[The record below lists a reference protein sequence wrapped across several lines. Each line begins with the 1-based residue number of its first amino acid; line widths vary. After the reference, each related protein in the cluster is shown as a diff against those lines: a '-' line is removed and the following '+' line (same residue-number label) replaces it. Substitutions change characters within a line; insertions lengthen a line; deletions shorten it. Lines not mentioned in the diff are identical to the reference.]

1 MSASSRVPLYDED
14 HDYINEDHIH
24 EFSKALIW
32 DEDDAETPS
41 GYSTGYS
48 LPRHSVPL
56 VPLEVRESAE
66 QEAEAMNK
74 ANLLLNSAAL
84 SPVGPPEGA
93 GGFDEKLFEL
103 NARPHKIVSKNDWF
117 PLSND
122 PLGSK
127 GSTKKLSR
135 AAKVSTTEKL
145 TNEFRLSSSYFFFRW
160 PILIFVCLWIAFLAS
175 IYIFV
180 RAYVALLEYLFTWTG
195 ERKRLRDKLR
205 QSKTYD
211 EWVENAIELDKYL
224 GLDKWSENP
233 SFSYY
238 DHKTIRKTI
247 RRLKALRTQNNVS
260 DLMVFLQG
268 CLRKNFAGIENRQLY
283 SHRYYGTKNLVNQ
296 YIEEVVASIDLVANS
311 KDQISAK
318 TKRKFFKTVQK
329 NYGKSALCLSGGAC
343 FAYTHFG
350 IVKALL
356 DNDLLPSII
365 SGTSGG
371 GLIAALACTRT
382 DEELKKLLVPELARK
397 ITACEDPWHVWMP
410 RFWRTGA
417 RFDAVSWARKSNFFT
432 KGSTTFKE
440 AYKMTG
446 RKLNVSTIPAEP
458 YSPVI
463 LCNTVTSPDCIIW
476 SSLLASSAVPY
487 ILNPVVLMLKDKS
500 NRAIPFSMGSKWRD
514 GSLRTDIP
522 VDALNTYYN
531 VNFSIVSQVNP
542 HISLFFYAPKGTVG
556 RPVAAAR
563 RKIRKHEFA
572 SLRGGFVA
580 TAVEQLMKL
589 EIKKWLQV
597 IKLLDLLPR
606 WLAQDWLNVFLQ
618 KFTGTI
624 TIWPRN
630 HVKDFWYILL
640 DPTEERMAEY
650 LEKGQ
655 RSMFPRI
662 LFIKHRLSIERAI
675 ERGRDVSKE
684 EAKADVVSAT
694 TAAIKSLELLPSP
707 ILSDETIAPVFG
719 SFNHI
724 NELLH
729 DSSDSSGD
737 DEFSRYSDHSAMQRT
752 GLSTEEADSDESDHE
767 EDYEEKKHRRNTIF

>member
-1 MSASSRVPLYDED
+1 MSSTPRTPLYDED
-14 HDYINEDHIH
+14 HDYINEEHIH

-32 DEDDAETPS
+32 DEDELDFS
-41 GYSTGYS
+41 GGYSTGHS
-48 LPRHSVPL
+48 LPRNSVPL
-56 VPLEVRESAE
+56 LINRSTEEVEKVAE
-66 QEAEAMNK
+66 VVDRV
-74 ANLLLNSAAL
+74 NLQLNSADL
-84 SPVGPPEGA
+84 TPLEISA
-93 GGFDEKLFEL
+93 GEFSGEV
-103 NARPHKIVSKNDWF
+103 NTRPHKIASKSDWF
-117 PLSND
+117 PMGNKSKSN
-122 PLGSK
+122 SA
-127 GSTKKLSR
+127 TNIRRKKR
-135 AAKVSTTEKL
+135 EVSTTEKL

-160 PILIFVCLWIAFLAS
+160 PFLILISIWVSFLAL
-175 IYIFV
+175 IYVFV
-180 RAYVALLEYLFTWTG
+180 RAYVAFLEYMFTWTG

-205 QSKTYD
+205 KSKTYD
-211 EWVENAIELDKYL
+211 EWIENAATLDKFL

-238 DHKTIRKTI
+238 DHKTILKTI
-247 RRLKALRTQNNVS
+247 RRLRALRNQNNVP

-268 CLRKNFAGIENRQLY
+268 CLKKNFAGIENRQLY
-283 SHRYYGTKNLVNQ
+283 SHRYYGTKKLVNQ
-296 YIEEVVASIDLVANS
+296 YVDEVVLCINCVADS
-311 KDQISAK
+311 KNQVSEKA
-318 TKRKFFKTVQK
+318 KRKFFKTVLK

-356 DNDLLPSII
+356 DNDLLPRII

-371 GLIAALACTRT
+371 GLIAALTCTRT

-397 ITACEDPWHVWMP
+397 ITACEDPWHVWIP
-410 RFWRTGA
+410 RWWKTGA
-417 RFDAVSWARKSNFFT
+417 RFDSVSWARKSNFFT

-440 AYKMTG
+440 AYKITG
-446 RKLNVSTIPAEP
+446 RKLNISTIPAEP

-487 ILNPVVLMLKDKS
+487 ILNPVVLMMKDQKT
-500 NRAIPFSMGSKWRD
+500 NKAVPFSMGSKWRD

-531 VNFSIVSQVNP
+531 VTFSVVSQVNP

-580 TAVEQLMKL
+580 TAIEHLMKL

-606 WLAQDWLNVFLQ
+606 WLAQDWLSVFLQ

-624 TIWPRN
+624 TIWPRIRF
-630 HVKDFWYILL
+630 KDFYYILL
-640 DPTEERMAEY
+640 DPTEDQMAEY

-655 RSMFPRI
+655 RSMFPSL

-675 ERGRDVSKE
+675 ERGREISKKE
-684 EAKADVVSAT
+684 SKSEAWAT
-694 TAAIKSLELLPSP
+694 STAAIKSLELSPSP
-707 ILSDETIAPVFG
+707 ILSDETVGQVIASIDGV
-719 SFNHI
+719 H
-724 NELLH
+724 ELLV
-729 DSSDSSGD
+729 DSSDSSEEG
-737 DEFSRYSDHSAMQRT
+737 EYSRFSDQSDGKDHL
-752 GLSTEEADSDESDHE
+752 LSTVEAYSDESGHE
-767 EDYEEKKHRRNTIF
+767 DGSYDEGNHGGKLRRNTIF

>member
-1 MSASSRVPLYDED
+1 MSASSRVPLFDED

-32 DEDDAETPS
+32 DEDDSELAS

-48 LPRHSVPL
+48 LPRISQYTNIL
-56 VPLEVRESAE
+56 QTAE
-66 QEAEAMNK
+66 DAEKEAQAMNK
-74 ANLLLNSAAL
+74 ANLQLNSAGL
-84 SPVGPPEGA
+84 SPVEPPSNHSHI
-93 GGFDEKLFEL
+93 DPTV
-103 NARPHKIVSKNDWF
+103 RPHKIVSKNDWF
-117 PLSND
+117 PMSNETAKASKSTWG
-122 PLGSK
+122 GSNVRHKK
-127 GSTKKLSR
+127 GTT
-135 AAKVSTTEKL
+135 VSTTEKL
-145 TNEFRLSSSYFFFRW
+145 TNEFRLSSSYIFLRW
-160 PILIFVCLWIAFLAS
+160 PFLFLISLWVSFLALV
-175 IYIFV
+175 YLLV

-205 QSKTYD
+205 KSKTYD
-211 EWVENAIELDKYL
+211 EWVQNAIVLDEFL

-238 DHKTIRKTI
+238 DHKTIQKTI
-247 RRLKALRTQNNVS
+247 RRLRALRVQNNIP
-260 DLMVFLQG
+260 DLIVFLQG

-283 SHRYYGTKNLVNQ
+283 SHRYFGTKDLVNKYIDEVVSCINLV
-296 YIEEVVASIDLVANS
+296 ADST
-311 KDQISAK
+311 DQVSPK
-318 TKRKFFKTVQK
+318 TKRKFFKIVLK

-356 DNDLLPSII
+356 DNDLLPRIV

-371 GLIAALACTRT
+371 GLIAALTCTRS

-397 ITACEDPWHVWMP
+397 ITACEDPWYVWIP
-410 RFWRTGA
+410 RFWKTGA
-417 RFDAVSWARKSNFFT
+417 RFDAVAWARKSNFFT

-440 AYKMTG
+440 AFKMTG
-446 RKLNVSTIPAEP
+446 RKLNISTIPAEP

-487 ILNPVVLMLKDKS
+487 ILNPVVLMMKDKKT
-500 NRAIPFSMGSKWRD
+500 NNAVPFSMGSKWRD

-531 VNFSIVSQVNP
+531 VTFSIVSQVNP

-556 RPVAAAR
+556 RPVATAR
-563 RKIRKHEFA
+563 RKIRRHEYA

-580 TAVEQLMKL
+580 TALEHLMKL
-589 EIKKWLQV
+589 EIKKWFQV
-597 IKLLDLLPR
+597 VKLLDLLPR

-624 TIWPRN
+624 TIWPRIRFQ
-630 HVKDFWYILL
+630 DFFYILL
-640 DPTEERMAEY
+640 DPTEERMEEY

-655 RSMFPRI
+655 RSMFPRL

-675 ERGRDVSKE
+675 ERGRELSKAE
-684 EAKADVVSAT
+684 TKNDALSASN
-694 TAAIKSLELLPSP
+694 AAIRSLELSPSP
-707 ILSDETIAPVFG
+707 ILSDETIAPVIA
-719 SFNHI
+719 SIDRI
-724 NELLH
+724 NDLLA
-729 DSSDSSGD
+729 DSSDSSDEGQFSRLLDVSINNEVNLSTDDEEDDDDDDD
-737 DEFSRYSDHSAMQRT
+737 DEF
-752 GLSTEEADSDESDHE
+752 
-767 EDYEEKKHRRNTIF
+767 EDKPRRNTIF